1 MSSTKEKANSLF
13 KEDKF
18 EEALSLY
25 SEALEID
32 KFHAKINAKLFCNK
46 AACFLKLGKFEEA
59 IEASTKAIELDK
71 GYQKAFLRRAQA
83 FIESEEFVKAVKDYQ
98 HLIRLDASNSDYKKL
113 LNEAAVKLQ
122 QSKNKDFYTI
132 IGVSK
137 TATIEE
143 IKKAYRKTYSWK
155 ASSLKQFKT
164 YNVWALT

>member
-1 MSSTKEKANSLF
+1 M
-13 KEDKF
+13 
-18 EEALSLY
+18 
-25 SEALEID
+25 
-32 KFHAKINAKLFCNK
+32 
-46 AACFLKLGKFEEA
+46 
-59 IEASTKAIELDK
+59 
-71 GYQKAFLRRAQA
+71 
-83 FIESEEFVKAVKDYQ
+83 KDYQ

-113 LNEAAVKLQ
+113 LDEAAVKLQ

-155 ASSLKQFKT
+155 ATLLKQFKT